1 MSKLQQKEPADSL
14 LTMDDIWKSFPGVV
28 ALAGARLEIAPGE
41 AHALVGE
48 NGAGKTT
55 LIRILTGALQG
66 DRGRIVFGGQPVH
79 FRSPQQAQASGIST
93 IHQEL
98 NLVPLQS
105 VAENVA
111 MGREPHRWGIVQ
123 WRRMNEEAE
132 AQLQRLGLSIDVT
145 RPLGSYGTAVQQMVG
160 LARTLSLESQLV
172 VMDEPTSSLDEREV
186 DVLFQA
192 IGQLTSE
199 GTSVL
204 FISHRLDEITAIC
217 DRITVLRDGNTVL
230 QQPIRNLN
238 KLDIVASM
246 LGRSAE
252 QVSGVISQ
260 AEKQLSD
267 QAAEVPQEGSDAP
280 LLEARRLRRTP
291 VLSDVN
297 VALAPG
303 EIVGLAGLLGSGR
316 TETARAIFGADPLEA
331 GQILMQ
337 GKPIRLRTP
346 RDAIERQMGF
356 CPEDR
361 HLDGAIPVLSLKEN
375 LTLAALPQLSR
386 YGVVSPGRQSEVV
399 SRLMKKLNIHS
410 SGPDQPMG
418 ELSGGNQ
425 QKVLLARWL
434 CTQLRLF
441 ILDEPT
447 RGIDVGTKDEI
458 RRQIARL
465 SSTGLA
471 VLLISSDLEE
481 LVESCDRVF
490 VLRDGATVAELNG
503 EEVTERAIMEAMAK
517 QQSRHE
523 SKAARD

>member
-1 MSKLQQKEPADSL
+1 MSPKPK
-14 LTMDDIWKSFPGVV
+14 K
-28 ALAGARLEIAPGE
+28 
-41 AHALVGE
+41 
-48 NGAGKTT
+48 
-55 LIRILTGALQG
+55 
-66 DRGRIVFGGQPVH
+66 
-79 FRSPQQAQASGIST
+79 
-93 IHQEL
+93 
-98 NLVPLQS
+98 
-105 VAENVA
+105 
-111 MGREPHRWGIVQ
+111 
-123 WRRMNEEAE
+123 
-132 AQLQRLGLSIDVT
+132 
-145 RPLGSYGTAVQQMVG
+145 
-160 LARTLSLESQLV
+160 
-172 VMDEPTSSLDEREV
+172 
-186 DVLFQA
+186 
-192 IGQLTSE
+192 
-199 GTSVL
+199 
-204 FISHRLDEITAIC
+204 
-217 DRITVLRDGNTVL
+217 
-230 QQPIRNLN
+230 
-238 KLDIVASM
+238 
-246 LGRSAE
+246 
-252 QVSGVISQ
+252 
-260 AEKQLSD
+260 KQSD
-267 QAAEVPQEGSDAP
+267 QIAEVSQEGSDAP

-316 TETARAIFGADPLEA
+316 TETARAIFGADPLDA

-337 GKPIRLRTP
+337 GKPIRLRHP

-361 HLDGAIPVLSLKEN
+361 HLDGAIPVMSLREN

-399 SRLMKKLNIHS
+399 SRLMKELSIHS

-447 RGIDVGTKDEI
+447 RGIDVGAKDEI
-458 RRQIARL
+458 RRQITRL

-490 VLRDGATVAELNG
+490 VLRDGTTVAELNG

>member
-1 MSKLQQKEPADSL
+1 MPQRKEPADL
-14 LTMDDIWKSFPGVV
+14 LLSMDEIWKSFPGVV
-28 ALAGARLEIAPGE
+28 ALAGAHLEIAPGE
-41 AHALVGE
+41 VHALVGE

-55 LIRILTGALQG
+55 LIRILTGALQR
-66 DRGRIVFGGQPVH
+66 DQGRIVFGGNLVH
-79 FRSPQQAQASGIST
+79 FRTPQQAQASGIST
-93 IHQEL
+93 IYQEL
-98 NLVPLQS
+98 NLVPLQT

-111 MGREPHRWGIVQ
+111 MGREPHRWGMVQ
-123 WRRMNEEAE
+123 WRRMNEEAK
-132 AQLQRLGLSIDVT
+132 AQLHRLGLSIDVT

-160 LARTLSLESQLV
+160 LARTLSLKSQLV

-186 DVLFQA
+186 EVLFRA
-192 IGQLTSE
+192 IGQLTAE

-217 DRITVLRDGNTVL
+217 DRITVLRDGKTVL
-230 QQPIRNLN
+230 QKPLRNLN
-238 KLDIVASM
+238 KLEIVASM
-246 LGRSAE
+246 LGRSPE
-252 QVSGVISQ
+252 QVSGMVAQ
-260 AEKQLSD
+260 AEKKPSEEV
-267 QAAEVPQEGSDAP
+267 AEFSQEGGDAP

-297 VALAPG
+297 VTLAPG

-316 TETARAIFGADPLEA
+316 TETARAIFGADPVEA

-337 GKPIRLRTP
+337 GEPIRLRHP

-361 HLDGAIPVLSLKEN
+361 HLDGAIPVMSLREN
-375 LTLAALPQLSR
+375 LTLAALPRLSR
-386 YGVVSPGRQSEVV
+386 YGVVSPGRQAEVV
-399 SRLMKKLNIHS
+399 SRFMKELSIHS

-458 RRQIARL
+458 RRKIAKL

-481 LVESCDRVF
+481 LIESCDRVF
-490 VLRDGATVAELNG
+490 VLRDGATVAELSG
-503 EEVTERAIMEAMAK
+503 KEVTERAIMEAMAV
-517 QQSRHE
+517 SR
-523 SKAARD
+523 RVDR